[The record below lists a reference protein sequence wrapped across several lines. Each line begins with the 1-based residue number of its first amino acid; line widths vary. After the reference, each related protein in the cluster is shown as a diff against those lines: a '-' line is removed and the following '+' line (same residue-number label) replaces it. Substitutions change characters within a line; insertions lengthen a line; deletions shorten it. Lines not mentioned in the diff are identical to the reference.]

1 MFRTSQTSFEVFC
14 IANCDLTIKNKKI
27 LIHSIFDNDSSV
39 KHDVQMAKSFVKL
52 WELFTQLFLKEKKN
66 KIEDGQKRALWG
78 SIN

>member
-14 IANCDLTIKNKKI
+14 ITNCDLTIKIKKF

-52 WELFTQLFLKEKKN
+52 WELFTQLFLKEKN
-66 KIEDGQKRALWG
+66 KIKSKMGKKGNCGAV
-78 SIN
+78 